1 MHVSPF
7 MLFHVSVLSK
17 GPAAEI
23 TDERSL
29 SCMNSHMVKEIPRLV
44 EDLTAA
50 IMSTF
55 IVGPLSL

>member
-1 MHVSPF
+1 